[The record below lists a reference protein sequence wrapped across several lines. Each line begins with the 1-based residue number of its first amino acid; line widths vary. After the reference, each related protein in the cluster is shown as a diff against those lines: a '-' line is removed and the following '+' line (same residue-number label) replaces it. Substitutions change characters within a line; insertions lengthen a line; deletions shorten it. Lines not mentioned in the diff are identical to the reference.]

1 MRSRVVSENGSS
13 QHENSNQVRR
23 TGMEI
28 LPFLIAIV
36 FLLLMEGFFSGSE
49 MAIVNCDKMKIQSQ
63 AAEGLRGA
71 VLVQKMLEKPEWL
84 IGTTLI
90 GTNLAA
96 VTNTILVTLLLIGTY
111 AQRGEFYAVLIMSP
125 LALFWGEI
133 LPKTFFQ
140 QKADVLAPRVIYIL
154 WFASR
159 MFSPVLWLITSVP
172 RVFPWWKKQGAETA
186 MGMLRRDD
194 LKFLLNMP
202 QNGSDIQV
210 EERKM
215 VDRLIDLPDKKV
227 NEVMIPLVEV
237 SAVPETA
244 SWEQAVELLVEKG
257 HSRLPVFRERI
268 VHLVGILHHFDLLLA
283 PDRTGGIRSLI
294 RPAFFVPE
302 TKRVY
307 ELLLQMKKS
316 GNNMAIAVDEYGGAT
331 GIITL
336 EDILEEIVGE
346 IEDEYDRQQ
355 LLYTKIGPSSYLVDA
370 RAEIDRLNERLSLQI
385 PEGDYETLGGFL
397 MTRMG
402 RIPKDGEVVR
412 LRSLSMTVEKATPR
426 SVRTVRLDVF

>member
-1 MRSRVVSENGSS
+1 
-13 QHENSNQVRR
+13 
-23 TGMEI
+23 MEI
-28 LPFLIAIV
+28 LPFVLVIS

-49 MAIVNCDKMKIQSQ
+49 TAIVNCDKLKIQSR
-63 AAEGLRGA
+63 AAEGRRGA
-71 VLVQKMLEKPEWL
+71 RLVQKMLEEPEWL
-84 IGTTLI
+84 LGTTLV
-90 GTNLAA
+90 GTSLAA
-96 VTNTILVTLLLIGTY
+96 VTCTVLLALQLMGTY
-111 AQRGEFYAVLIMSP
+111 DAQRGEFYAILIMSP
-125 LALFWGEI
+125 LALFWGQI
-133 LPKTFFQ
+133 LPKTFFR
-140 QKADVLAPRVIYIL
+140 QKADALAPRVIYIL
-154 WFASR
+154 WLASKV
-159 MFSPVLWLITSVP
+159 FSPILWFITTVP
-172 RVFPWWKKQGAETA
+172 RFYPWWRKRDTETA
-186 MGMLRRDD
+186 MGVLRRDD
-194 LKFLLNMP
+194 LKLLLNMP
-202 QNGSDIQV
+202 QPGSDIEV

-244 SWEQAVELLVEKG
+244 SWEQAVQLLVARG

-268 VHLVGILHHFDLLLA
+268 VHMVGILHHFDLLLA
-283 PDRTGGIRSLI
+283 PDRSGGITSLV

-307 ELLLQMKKS
+307 GLLLQMKKS

-346 IEDEYDRQQ
+346 IEDEYDRQK
-355 LLYTKIGPSSYLVDA
+355 LLYRKIGPSSYLIDA
-370 RAEIDRLNERLSLQI
+370 RTEIDQLNEKLSLQI

-412 LRSLSMTVEKATPR
+412 LQNLAMTVEKATPR
-426 SVRTVRLDVF
+426 SVQTVRLDIF